1 MILVCPACDA
11 KFKIPDG
18 AIPASGR
25 KVRCAKCKHSWHAVP
40 QQIVKA
46 LAAAAAPPPRPQSAP
61 SAAFPPP
68 EEIDAG
74 AAARASAIRQ
84 SVQGFDDAASP
95 APPPLADED
104 RDMFDED
111 GAPEPKVAAPGD
123 EFDEDHG
130 ATDHGSSEFDGDD
143 FGVGAV
149 AKEHMGTEFSLDD
162 DDDHEGG
169 DDDSEEDYD
178 AGDFVARRRAE
189 QRREA
194 ERKAQA
200 RKRQLLV
207 VGWALLVVMWL
218 TILGGLVFM
227 QDTVVK
233 TFPGM
238 VGFYEIFE
246 GASDVERFRPE
257 DGEPLTTPLTEREIY
272 LTAKLYNDR
281 TRVETVDGNPVLMV
295 RGFVE
300 NPSATE
306 FGRTASVPQVRVD
319 VLDRSGNVLETVI
332 TDPEGFAI
340 RRGARI
346 DFETSIYPV
355 PPGAANVSVKVLEG
369 TRSRVVRSTG

>member
-46 LAAAAAPPPRPQSAP
+46 PPVAPAPAPVPRPQPVPQAAH
-61 SAAFPPP
+61 AAFPPQ
-68 EEIDAG
+68 EDIDAG
-74 AAARASAIRQ
+74 AAARAAAIRK
-84 SVQGFDDAASP
+84 SVQSFDGEQDAGPGLEDDDRGMFDD
-95 APPPLADED
+95 
-104 RDMFDED
+104 D
-111 GAPEPKVAAPGD
+111 GAPEPQVSPPGD

-130 ATDHGSSEFDGDD
+130 SDDLDSDD
-143 FGVGAV
+143 FGIGAV
-149 AKEHMGTEFSLDD
+149 AKEHLGDDFSLDD
-162 DDDHEGG
+162 DEDHDAGEE
-169 DDDSEEDYD
+169 DEDYD

-194 ERKAQA
+194 ERRAQA

-207 VGWALLVVMWL
+207 VGWGLLVVMWL
-218 TILGGLVFM
+218 TALGGLVFM

-233 TFPGM
+233 AFPGM
-238 VGFYEIFE
+238 AGFYDIFE

-257 DGEPLTTPLTEREIY
+257 EGEALTTPLTEREIY

-281 TRVETVDGNPVLMV
+281 TRVETVNGNPVLMV

-300 NPSATE
+300 NPATAE
-306 FGRTASVPQVRVD
+306 FGRTASVPQVRVE

-340 RRGARI
+340 RRGAKV

-355 PPGAANVSVKVLEG
+355 PSGAANVSVKVIEG
-369 TRSRVVRSTG
+369 TRSRVVRSSNS

>member
-18 AIPASGR
+18 AIPPAGR
-25 KVRCAKCKHSWHAVP
+25 KVRCASCKHSWHAVP

-46 LAAAAAPPPRPQSAP
+46 PPAVPRPAPAAAPRPQAAP
-61 SAAFPPP
+61 TAPQAAFPPP
-68 EEIDAG
+68 EDMDAG
-74 AAARASAIRQ
+74 AAARAAAIRQ
-84 SVQGFDDAASP
+84 SVQSFGGDEAASTE
-95 APPPLADED
+95 ADTDD

-111 GAPEPKVAAPGD
+111 GAPDVHATPPGD

-130 ATDHGSSEFDGDD
+130 SSDFGDD
-143 FGVGAV
+143 FGIGAV
-149 AKEHMGTEFSLDD
+149 AKEHLGDDFSLDE

-169 DDDSEEDYD
+169 DEEDFD

-189 QRREA
+189 QRRDA
-194 ERKAQA
+194 ERRAQA
-200 RKRQLLV
+200 RKRQFMVFGWGLLV
-207 VGWALLVVMWL
+207 VLWLAVM
-218 TILGGLVFM
+218 GGIVFM

-238 VGFYEIFE
+238 TSFYEMFE

-257 DGEPLTTPLTEREIY
+257 EGEPSTTPLTEREIY

-281 TRVETVDGNPVLMV
+281 TRVETRDGNPVLMV

-300 NPSATE
+300 NPSTAE
-306 FGRTASVPQVRVD
+306 FGRTASVPRVQVD

-340 RRGARI
+340 RRGARV

-355 PPGAANVSVKVLEG
+355 PAGATNVSVKVLEG
-369 TRSRVVRSTG
+369 TRSRVVRSSS

>member
-46 LAAAAAPPPRPQSAP
+46 PPAAPAPAPAPRPQPVPQA
-61 SAAFPPP
+61 AQVAFPPP
-68 EEIDAG
+68 EDFDAG
-74 AAARASAIRQ
+74 AAARAAAIRK
-84 SVQGFDDAASP
+84 SVQSFDGPEVDQVDAAP
-95 APPPLADED
+95 GLED
-104 RDMFDED
+104 DDRGMFDED
-111 GAPEPKVAAPGD
+111 GAPEPQASPPGD
-123 EFDEDHG
+123 EFDEDH
-130 ATDHGSSEFDGDD
+130 ASDDLDSDD
-143 FGVGAV
+143 FGIGAI
-149 AKEHMGTEFSLDD
+149 AKEHMGDDFSLDD
-162 DDDHEGG
+162 DDTGEED
-169 DDDSEEDYD
+169 EDYD

-207 VGWALLVVMWL
+207 VGWGLLVVMWL
-218 TILGGLVFM
+218 TVLGGLVFM

-233 TFPGM
+233 AFPGM
-238 VGFYEIFE
+238 AGFYDIFE
-246 GASDVERFRPE
+246 GTSDIERFRPE
-257 DGEPLTTPLTEREIY
+257 EGEALTTPLTEREIY

-281 TRVETVDGNPVLMV
+281 TRVETVNGNPVLMV

-300 NPSATE
+300 NPATAE
-306 FGRTASVPQVRVD
+306 FGRTASVPQVRVE
-319 VLDRSGNVLETVI
+319 VLDRSGNVLQTVI

-340 RRGARI
+340 RRGAKV

-355 PPGAANVSVKVLEG
+355 PSGATNVSVKVIEG
-369 TRSRVVRSTG
+369 TRSRVVRSSNS

>member
-46 LAAAAAPPPRPQSAP
+46 PPAAPAPAPVVRPKPVPQAVE
-61 SAAFPPP
+61 AAFPPP
-68 EEIDAG
+68 EDIDAG
-74 AAARASAIRQ
+74 TAARAAAIRK
-84 SVQGFDDAASP
+84 SVQSFDGEEDAGAG
-95 APPPLADED
+95 LED
-104 RDMFDED
+104 DDRGMFDED
-111 GAPEPKVAAPGD
+111 GAPERQVSPPGD

-130 ATDHGSSEFDGDD
+130 ASDLESDD
-143 FGVGAV
+143 FGISAV
-149 AKEHMGTEFSLDD
+149 AKQHLGDDFSLDD
-162 DDDHEGG
+162 DDAG
-169 DDDSEEDYD
+169 DDDEDYD

-194 ERKAQA
+194 ERRAQA
-200 RKRQLLV
+200 RKRQFLV
-207 VGWALLVVMWL
+207 VGWGLLVVMWL
-218 TILGGLVFM
+218 TVLGGLVFM

-238 VGFYEIFE
+238 AGFYDIFE
-246 GASDVERFRPE
+246 GASDVDRFRPE
-257 DGEPLTTPLTEREIY
+257 EGEALTTPLTEREIY

-281 TRVETVDGNPVLMV
+281 TRVETVNGNPVLMV

-300 NPSATE
+300 NPATAE
-306 FGRTASVPQVRVD
+306 FGRTASVPQVRVE
-319 VLDRSGNVLETVI
+319 VLDKNGNVLETVI

-340 RRGARI
+340 RRGAKV

-355 PPGAANVSVKVLEG
+355 PSGAANVSVKVIEG
-369 TRSRVVRSTG
+369 TRSRVVRSSTS